1 MRTLFSALL
10 FILLV
15 IAGPAPTLAHSRSTA
30 FQGHAQLTR
39 RFHTQTAR
47 RLLDT
52 EVPDRLKSLGI
63 FQDGNRVREGIR
75 NAYTTVVRQVDKV
88 REPYPFSEGIQ
99 KEWIYQ
105 PDLRKHYFVPR
116 ILRLPAIL
124 QQGPIPHEQ
133 AFTAFLKST
142 DEEFG
147 LKDVAVTHVPELSDF
162 KPAENVPVKVT
173 DKPEA
178 ADPRSD
184 ESGPSN
190 SRYRRRRSRKTY
202 LQQSFNNFEAG
213 PDTPTILRP
222 MPDNEIESDHSWRP
236 PNRGPAAPKA
246 EPNLGES
253 SEQLKPQQ
261 AGSGHEVRFRRRI
274 SVDRLSNTLVAMDE
288 KFRAMRR
295 FQQMQIEKAS
305 MRYVGHP
312 HYRPPLQQK
321 GQEVAAG
328 APPGLAP
335 IRTKPLSSQKVSPD
349 PTPRDAVD
357 PAGTEADASNPATP
371 NYDFGDSFTPKSPYL
386 KHDPCGTSESNTPLS
401 DPSPIVS
408 PDGGMTPPSRAST
421 TPNTPETFRLPV
433 DYDQLLHKARMRS
446 GQVFPAYSP
455 ISKPLDVF
463 AETFPA
469 DANDKADSGWSRGP
483 TSGEALR
490 EFKDLAKW
498 HGVDHA
504 IYQHDSSP
512 ERIRN
517 ARLRSDKVHAYDD
530 DTQTQDTTSPSAK
543 RKSPLYAEIIKSP
556 QRGSHAPAYQQVD
569 QNLETTEAAQSAL
582 TQPQMNNVEMK
593 GTSSTDNG
601 PVQQEAD
608 LPEVW
613 PPKAPAKK
621 RRQPILGL
629 VKPMMRVPSF
639 GFPVSRADPTSPYL
653 KGFKP
658 SLRTEVDPSTQS
670 GPTVPFDANQGAQED
685 SGRLESLKDTLKR
698 LPSTDSREA
707 VIQAFQEHRLPKS
720 LRRESSDRRSSISTP

>member
-1 MRTLFSALL
+1 MRTFFSALL
-10 FILLV
+10 LTLLV
-15 IAGPAPTLAHSRSTA
+15 IAWPAPTLAHSPSTT
-30 FQGHAQLTR
+30 FQGHSQLTR
-39 RFHTQTAR
+39 RSHTQTAR

-52 EVPDRLKSLGI
+52 EVPDRLKSLAI

-75 NAYTTVVRQVDKV
+75 NAYTTVLRQVDKV

-116 ILRLPAIL
+116 VLRMPAIL

-173 DKPEA
+173 EKPEA
-178 ADPRSD
+178 ADPRFD
-184 ESGPSN
+184 ENGPST
-190 SRYRRRRSRKTY
+190 SRYRRRRSRKAYRT
-202 LQQSFNNFEAG
+202 QKFNNFETG
-213 PDTPTILRP
+213 PDIPTTSRA
-222 MPDNEIESDHSWRP
+222 MPDNEVESDRSWSD
-236 PNRGPAAPKA
+236 RGPAAPKTG
-246 EPNLGES
+246 PNLGES

-261 AGSGHEVRFRRRI
+261 AASGDEVRFRRRI
-274 SVDRLSNTLVAMDE
+274 PVDRLSNTLVAMDE
-288 KFRAMRR
+288 KFKVMRK
-295 FQQMQIEKAS
+295 FQQTQIEKAS

-312 HYRPPLQQK
+312 QYRPPLPKK
-321 GQEVAAG
+321 GLEVTAD

-335 IRTKPLSSQKVSPD
+335 IHTKPLASQEVSPD

-357 PAGTEADASNPATP
+357 PTGTEADASNPATP
-371 NYDFGDSFTPKSPYL
+371 NYNFGDSFTPKGPYF
-386 KHDPCGTSESNTPLS
+386 KHAPRGTPESITPLG

-408 PDGGMTPPSRAST
+408 PNGGMTPPSRSST

-433 DYDQLLHKARMRS
+433 DYDQLLHKARMRL
-446 GQVFPAYSP
+446 GQVSVYSP

-463 AETFPA
+463 SETVPA
-469 DANDKADSGWSRGP
+469 HANDKADSGWSRGP

-512 ERIRN
+512 RRIRTVP
-517 ARLRSDKVHAYDD
+517 LRSDKVHAYDD
-530 DTQTQDTTSPSAK
+530 DTQAQDTTSPSGK
-543 RKSPLYAEIIKSP
+543 RKSPFYSGIIKSP
-556 QRGSHAPAYQQVD
+556 QRGSHALAYQQVD
-569 QNLETTEAAQSAL
+569 QNLETVKAAPSAL
-582 TQPQMNNVEMK
+582 SQPQISNVEMK
-593 GTSSTDNG
+593 GTSSTDNE
-601 PVQQEAD
+601 PVQQETD
-608 LPEVW
+608 LSNALPPE
-613 PPKAPAKK
+613 APAKK

-670 GPTVPFDANQGAQED
+670 GPAVPSDANQEAQEA
-685 SGRLESLKDTLKR
+685 SGRLESLQDTLKR
-698 LPSTDSREA
+698 LPPTDSREA

-720 LRRESSDRRSSISTP
+720 LRRESSDRRSSIFEP